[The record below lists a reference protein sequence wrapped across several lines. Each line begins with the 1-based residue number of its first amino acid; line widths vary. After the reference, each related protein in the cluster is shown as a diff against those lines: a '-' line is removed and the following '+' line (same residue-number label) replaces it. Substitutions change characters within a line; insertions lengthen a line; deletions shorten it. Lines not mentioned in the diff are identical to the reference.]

1 MELFPYWLRRW
12 AAAGMVLVA
21 ACTTNPITGRSQLMI
36 VSEGMAVRESA
47 TAYSQMVG
55 GLANKNQIET
65 GTPRAERV
73 RAITDRLIAQAV
85 RFRPDSAKWAWQVQ
99 LIKDP
104 KTVNAFC
111 MAGGKMAMYSGLIE
125 QLKASDD
132 ELAQVMGHEIG
143 HALANHTQERM
154 SIAYSSGIGAQLAAI
169 ALGARDQTA
178 ALMQTAAVV
187 AIQLPNSRESESEAD
202 QIGIELAARAG
213 YDPAAA
219 VTLWQKMGK
228 LSGGKGPPEF
238 LSTHPAPEHREQRLR
253 ELGAKV
259 QPLYVAAKEHPAS
272 DAPSFLAAKEAAN
285 ERVVRKPGELSPEEY
300 AAKVARE
307 PATLT
312 FLAEPFERFKRGDTV
327 FDCRLQCSLAYERRK
342 DSWKELHQRALW
354 RDLAVSVLQVGYEN
368 DLGYFMLGE
377 AARGLGLK
385 DAAPKYYRRALDA
398 GAEYG
403 CGERCEGFDVP
414 KLARARLDG

>member
-1 MELFPYWLRRW
+1 MKLSPALS
-12 AAAGMVLVA
+12 AAAMILLA
-21 ACTTNPITGRSQLMI
+21 ACTTNPITGRSQFM
-36 VSEGMAVRESA
+36 VVPESMAIRESA

-55 GLANKNQIET
+55 GLAKKDQIET

-85 RFRPDSAKWAWQVQ
+85 RFRPESAKWAWQVQ
-99 LIKDP
+99 LIRDP

-125 QLKASDD
+125 QLKATDD

-154 SIAYSSGIGAQLAAI
+154 SIAYTSGIGTQLAAI
-169 ALGARDQTA
+169 ALGAGDQTA

-202 QIGIELAARAG
+202 QIGVELAARAG
-213 YDPAAA
+213 YDPGAA

-228 LSGGKGPPEF
+228 LSEGKSPPEF
-238 LSTHPAPEHREQRLR
+238 LSTHPSPAHREQRLR

-259 QPLYVAAKEHPAS
+259 QPLYLAAKQHPQS
-272 DAPSFLAAKEAAN
+272 DAPSFLAAKEAVN

-300 AAKVARE
+300 AEKVARE

-312 FLAEPFERFKRGDTV
+312 FLAEPFERFKRGETA
-327 FDCRLQCSLAYERRK
+327 FDCRLQCSLAYERRRA
-342 DSWKELHQRALW
+342 DWKRLHARAQW
-354 RDLAVSVLQVGYEN
+354 RDLAVSVLQVGYQN
-368 DLGYFMLGE
+368 DLSYFMLAE

-385 DAAPKYYRRALDA
+385 DAAQKYYRRALDA
-398 GAEYG
+398 GAQYG
-403 CGERCEGFDVP
+403 CGEDCEGFEVP
-414 KLARARLDG
+414 KLAKARLGA

>member
-1 MELFPYWLRRW
+1 MPMKLRARLSV
-12 AAAGMVLVA
+12 AAMVLLA
-21 ACTTNPITGRSQLMI
+21 ACTTNPITGRSQLM
-36 VSEGMAVRESA
+36 VVPESMAIRESA
-47 TAYSQMVG
+47 SAYSQMVG
-55 GLANKNQIET
+55 GLAKKNQIET
-65 GTPRAERV
+65 GTVRAERV

-125 QLKASDD
+125 QLKATDD

-154 SIAYSSGIGAQLAAI
+154 SIAYTSGIGTQLAAI
-169 ALGARDQTA
+169 ALGARDSTA

-202 QIGIELAARAG
+202 QIGIELGARAG

-219 VTLWQKMGK
+219 VSLWQKMGK
-228 LSGGKGPPEF
+228 LSAGKTPPEF

-259 QPLYVAAKEHPAS
+259 QPLYLAAKAHPET
-272 DAPSFLAAKEAAN
+272 DAPSFLAAREAAN
-285 ERVVRKPGELSPEEY
+285 ERVVRKPGELTPEEY

-327 FDCRLQCSLAYERRK
+327 LDCRVQCSLAYERRK
-342 DSWKELHQRALW
+342 DGWKRLHAGGQW
-354 RDLAVSVLQVGYEN
+354 RDLAVSVLQVGYQS
-368 DLGYFMLGE
+368 DLSYFLLGE
-377 AARGLGLK
+377 AAGGLGLGE
-385 DAAPKYYRRALDA
+385 AAQKYYRRALDA
-398 GAEYG
+398 GTEYG
-403 CGERCEGFDVP
+403 CGDDCAGFEVR
-414 KLARARLDG
+414 KVAQSRLAR